1 MIEQRLHIIIIC
13 EDEYFFNWIAST
25 IKVSDMMVD
34 AIKRVSID
42 KLSEIRLLPSCDQL
56 LIIQEA
62 LYLQNVKKISSNYA
76 SMGHEFP
83 LLLVTDSYAE
93 SYADSYVNNS
103 DSKDAFT
110 IIDTIVK
117 ENLSI
122 YSLQHATRSLLK
134 DYKLTKR
141 LQRLAHYDALTGAAN
156 RYLFDDRMNETIKK
170 SKRYKE
176 SFSLLYFDLN
186 SFKKV
191 NDTYGHE
198 VGDLFLKHFVERLN
212 QVKRETDTLARLG
225 GDEFCMLL
233 PNTDEQNLAQFIT
246 RIIDSF
252 ATPFLDFNIKLPIK
266 SAIGG
271 VTIKDQSESML
282 SPQEIIKIAD
292 KCVYEA
298 KKSTETHS
306 VLKVI

>member
-1 MIEQRLHIIIIC
+1 MIEQRLHLMIIC

-25 IKVSDMMVD
+25 IKVSDMMVN
-34 AIKRVSID
+34 AITRVNID
-42 KLSEIRLLPSCDQL
+42 KLSEICILPSCDQL
-56 LIIQEA
+56 LIIQET
-62 LYLQNVKKISSNYA
+62 LYLQNVKKINSNYA

-83 LLLVTDSYAE
+83 LLLVTDSYA
-93 SYADSYVNNS
+93 DNN
-103 DSKDAFT
+103 DRKDAFT

-117 ENLSI
+117 ESLSI
-122 YSLQHATRSLLK
+122 YSLRHAIRSLLK

-156 RYLFDDRMNETIKK
+156 RYLFDDRMNETLKK
-170 SKRYKE
+170 SKRNKE

-186 SFKKV
+186 GFKVV
-191 NDTYGHE
+191 NDTYGHQ
-198 VGDLFLKHFVERLN
+198 VGDLFLKHFVLRLN

-233 PNTDEQNLAQFIT
+233 PNTNEKNLAKFIV

-252 ATPFLDFNIKLPIK
+252 STPFLDFNIQLPIK

-271 VTIKDQSESML
+271 VTIRDQNESML
-282 SPQEIIKIAD
+282 SPQEIVKIAD

-298 KKSTETHS
+298 KQSKETHS
-306 VLKVI
+306 VVKVI

>member
-1 MIEQRLHIIIIC
+1 MIEQRLHLIIIC
-13 EDEYFFNWIAST
+13 EDECFFNWIAST

-42 KLSEIRLLPSCDQL
+42 KLSEIRVLPSCDQL
-56 LIIQEA
+56 LIIQEG
-62 LYLQNVKKISSNYA
+62 LYLQNIKKISSNYA

-83 LLLVTDSYAE
+83 LLLVTE
-93 SYADSYVNNS
+93 SYTENNEH
-103 DSKDAFT
+103 KDAFT

-122 YSLQHATRSLLK
+122 YSLRHATRSLLK

-176 SFSLLYFDLN
+176 PFSLLYFDLN
-186 SFKKV
+186 GFKKV
-191 NDTYGHE
+191 NDSYGHE
-198 VGDLFLKHFVERLN
+198 VGDLFLKHFVQRLN

-233 PNTDEQNLAQFIT
+233 PNTDQQNLSKFIT

-252 ATPFLDFNIKLPIK
+252 TTPFLDFNIKLPIR

-271 VTIKDQSESML
+271 VTIRDQNESML
-282 SPQEIIKIAD
+282 SPQEIVKIAD

-298 KKSTETHS
+298 KKTTETHS

>member
-1 MIEQRLHIIIIC
+1 MIEQRLHLIIIC
-13 EDEYFFNWIAST
+13 EDECFFNWIAST

-42 KLSEIRLLPSCDQL
+42 KLSEIRVLPSCDQL
-56 LIIQEA
+56 LIIQEG
-62 LYLQNVKKISSNYA
+62 LYLQNIKKISSNYA

-83 LLLVTDSYAE
+83 LLLVTE
-93 SYADSYVNNS
+93 SYTENNEH
-103 DSKDAFT
+103 KDAFT
-110 IIDTIVK
+110 IVDTIVK

-122 YSLQHATRSLLK
+122 YSLRHATRSLLK

-176 SFSLLYFDLN
+176 PFSLLYFDLN
-186 SFKKV
+186 GFKKV
-191 NDTYGHE
+191 NDSYGHE
-198 VGDLFLKHFVERLN
+198 VGDLFLKHFVQRLN

-233 PNTDEQNLAQFIT
+233 PNTDQQNLSKFIT

-252 ATPFLDFNIKLPIK
+252 TTPFLDFNIKLPIR

-271 VTIKDQSESML
+271 VTIRDQNESML
-282 SPQEIIKIAD
+282 SPQEIVKIAD

-298 KKSTETHS
+298 KKTTETHS